1 VGALWRRRYRPAR
14 AAIGLSAAAIVWGWG
29 IAQYPVLVGPELTVD
44 NAAASGPE
52 LTAIVIALG
61 AGLLILAPSLWLL
74 YVAFRRHPVGV
85 SR

>member
-1 VGALWRRRYRPAR
+1 M
-14 AAIGLSAAAIVWGWG
+14 
-29 IAQYPVLVGPELTVD
+29 GPELTVD

-74 YVAFRRHPVGV
+74 YVAFRRHPVEV
-85 SR
+85 TT